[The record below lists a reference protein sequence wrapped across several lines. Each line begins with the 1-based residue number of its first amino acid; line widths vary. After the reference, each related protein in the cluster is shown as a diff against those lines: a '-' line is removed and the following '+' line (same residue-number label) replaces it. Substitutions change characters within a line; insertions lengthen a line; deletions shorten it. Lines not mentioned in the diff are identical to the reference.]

1 MKKILPIIFFTLLS
15 THVFAQ
21 KEAQEFPWSR
31 AAKIMDA
38 DEAKASTRKKAE
50 RPSEA
55 DMKKPER
62 RENTKEDTNNK
73 KSK

>member
-1 MKKILPIIFFTLLS
+1 MKKILPVIFFTLLS
-15 THVFAQ
+15 NHVLAQ

-31 AAKIMDA
+31 AAKIMEA

-50 RPSEA
+50 RKDEA
-55 DMKKPER
+55 DTKKPER
-62 RENTKEDTNNK
+62 KEDTNNK

>member
-1 MKKILPIIFFTLLS
+1 
-15 THVFAQ
+15 
-21 KEAQEFPWSR
+21 
-31 AAKIMDA
+31 MDA